1 MIRLLAGILL
11 GMGGAG
17 MVEVSLDGAG
27 MIMGACVSLL
37 GALSILWRLN
47 AEG

>member
-17 MVEVSLDGAG
+17 MVEASLDTAG
-27 MIMGACVSLL
+27 LVFGVCLSLV
-37 GALSILWRLN
+37 GALLILWR
-47 AEG
+47 AAA